1 MSSEVRLDDGSG
13 REVPLD
19 YEDSAYGVLSNPRR
33 RVVCSLLFRCDR
45 LGVGDLVSH
54 IVARETGRPLE
65 DVSVG
70 TIANV
75 RIDLHHRHLP
85 KLEESGL
92 LTWDREAERVAVT
105 GDLPVDRD
113 RLASRLQAGPGS
125 RPDRLLELLTNSRR
139 RTVLSVLAGCGET
152 STEDL
157 ARAVL
162 ADERGIPADAV
173 PESDLEVVM
182 TGLRHSHLPAL
193 DDAGVL
199 EYDTETGRAAY
210 RGHPLLAR

>member
-13 REVPLD
+13 RDVPLN
-19 YEDSAYGVLSNPRR
+19 YEDGAYEVLSNPRR
-33 RVVCSLLFRCDR
+33 RVVCSLVFRCER
-45 LGVGDLVSH
+45 LPVGDLVDH
-54 IVARETGRPLE
+54 IVARETGEPLE
-65 DVSVG
+65 DVSAE
-70 TIANV
+70 TITNV

-85 KLEESGL
+85 KLEDADL

-113 RLASRLQAGPGS
+113 RLAARLQAGPGS
-125 RPDRLLELLTNSRR
+125 RPDRLLELLTNARR
-139 RTVLSVLAGCGET
+139 RTVLSVLADRGET
-152 STEDL
+152 STGSL

-162 ADERGIPADAV
+162 ADERGVPTDAV
-173 PESDLEVVM
+173 PTDDHEVVM

-199 EYDTETGRAAY
+199 EYDPRSGQVAY